1 MITEEEK
8 QEIEKMRFVFEI
20 ESEIRDLDFQ
30 RKRIFEFLP
39 DNNSARPKPTHD
51 ADFYMVLLRRLY
63 RRIERERHD
72 SRVGNLK
79 GKFKGIHKK
88 IKIRDDYEHDINYE
102 TFPQITPGIMIVGGV
117 VMNKT
122 NAHIVSGNQKW
133 LLNEDHENFKK
144 LLSEFA
150 ELYPFALKPKS
161 RQSWFCSMLKKRF
174 NKFCKK

>member
-8 QEIEKMRFVFEI
+8 REIEKMRFVSEI

-30 RKRIFEFLP
+30 HKRIFEFSP
-39 DNNSARPKPTHD
+39 NNDPERPKPTHD

-63 RRIERERHD
+63 RRIENEQHD

-79 GKFKGIHKK
+79 GKLHGIHEK
-88 IKIRDDYEHDINYE
+88 IKIRDHYEHDINYE
-102 TFPQITPGIMIVGGV
+102 TFPHITPGIMIVGGV
-117 VMNKT
+117 VINGA
-122 NAHIVSGNQKW
+122 NSYIVSGNQKW
-133 LLNEDHENFKK
+133 LLNEDHEKFKN

-150 ELYPFALKPKS
+150 KLYPFAPKPKQKQS
-161 RQSWFCSMLKKRF
+161 RICRLIKKLF